1 MPHLRIKNIGP
12 IKYAD
17 IELNKVNVIMGPQSS
32 GKVLSIKLHVTVLGW
47 KRKYH

>member
-17 IELNKVNVIMGPQSS
+17 IELNKVNVIRVR